1 MISKDELVKIV
12 AETCGISLE
21 KSSVF
26 FDVFVNR
33 VSNKLKPGE
42 ILNFNNFG
50 YFQKRQCRI
59 HLEKTSSSPTAKSY
73 LIHLVIF
80 SLEPK
85 VKNDLTRVHFLK
97 IPNLKTLWLDD
108 EDFLLSIKA
117 GDFAPYTERNQ
128 LIKAFATK
136 AEVIL
141 ANQRR
146 DYDGESENELVIPLS
161 FDLNFLIRTGHKST
175 SSERRDVVPEFSKE
189 EIPDVSDKKTEKKNK
204 QDKKKKVLPADLNK
218 GDRAV
223 KEKSAENS
231 EAPSISSE
239 TEAAIR
245 EKLLG
250 STDFEQVPAK
260 LSSDTEDADAK
271 DYDTVKFSFG
281 NRPLMKSEEESSN
294 RFTEVKSK
302 TETYNLR
309 DDLKKGKKK
318 KEEKYKEYRERKSF
332 VPLIIGAAL
341 IIISVAAVY
350 FYFIRDNSTQNGTTV
365 LTYEVK
371 PPSNTNVVERDY
383 EFAVSYP
390 YPQNET
396 RIKIEGYDQN
406 LFYSDHENSSPVETT
421 KQKEIVENTNEVPKE
436 KVENKETTPKE
447 NIEKKEVTQKE
458 EPIIETKQQETS
470 EAELNN
476 KSDITEQNANRIFL
490 YKGFYV
496 VYIGSFSSLN
506 AANKE
511 ADRYSNLGYNPVIE
525 TIETRGRGRQREYK
539 LNVGDFTSVDFAKQF
554 ESKYLKK

>member
-21 KSSVF
+21 NSSVF

-42 ILNFNNFG
+42 ILNFNNYG

-59 HLEKTSSSPTAKSY
+59 NLEKTSTSSEAKSY

-85 VKNDLTRVHFLK
+85 VKNDLARVHFLK

-108 EDFLLSIKA
+108 EDFLRSLKA

-141 ANQRR
+141 SNQRK
-146 DYDGESENELVIPLS
+146 DYDSESENELVIPLS

-189 EIPDVSDKKTEKKNK
+189 ETPELKDKKTEKKNK
-204 QDKKKKVLPADLNK
+204 KDSKKKVLPEEL
-218 GDRAV
+218 DRSDRQV
-223 KEKSAENS
+223 REKFSDNS
-231 EAPSISSE
+231 DVPSISSE

-250 STDFEQVPAK
+250 STDFEPVRPK
-260 LSSDTEDADAK
+260 LSSENEEATAK
-271 DYDTVKFSFG
+271 DYDTVKFNFE
-281 NRPLMKSEEESSN
+281 NRPLVKSEEESN
-294 RFTEVKSK
+294 KKFTEVKSK
-302 TETYNLR
+302 TETYHLR

-318 KEEKYKEYRERKSF
+318 KEDKYKEYRERKSF
-332 VPLIIGAAL
+332 VPLIIGVAL

-350 FYFIRDNSTQNGTTV
+350 FYFFRDNSSTSGTKA
-365 LTYEVK
+365 LLFEVK

-396 RIKIEGYDQN
+396 QIKIEGYDSK
-406 LFYSDHENSSPVETT
+406 LFYSDHQNTSPVVNTEQKDKIENKIETA
-421 KQKEIVENTNEVPKE
+421 KE
-436 KVENKETTPKE
+436 KIENKETTQKE
-447 NIEKKEVTQKE
+447 NIEQKEVTQKE
-458 EPIIETKQQETS
+458 EPVIETKQEKTTEPES
-470 EAELNN
+470 NEKEKL
-476 KSDITEQNANRIFL
+476 TEQSSSRIFL

-496 VYIGSFSSLN
+496 VYVGSYSSLN
-506 AANKE
+506 AANRE
-511 ADRYSNLGYNPVIE
+511 AEKYSNLGYNPVIE
-525 TIETRGRGRQREYK
+525 TIETRGRRTQREYK

-554 ESKYLKK
+554 ESKYLNK